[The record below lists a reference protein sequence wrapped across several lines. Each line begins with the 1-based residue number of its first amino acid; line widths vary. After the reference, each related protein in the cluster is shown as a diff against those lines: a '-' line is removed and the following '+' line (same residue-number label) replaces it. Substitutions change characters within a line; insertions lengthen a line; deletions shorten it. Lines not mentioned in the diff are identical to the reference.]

1 MWTAYTVLQIVSG
14 YNTKRRYMC
23 DGGHFCLNLCRPR
36 DQSSKYM
43 HGTDDNVRFNL
54 HSFWADHK
62 KQLPLHYGV
71 YLTEVGCIRAAAG
84 SVKTIFS
91 GAGKFTAE
99 APSSGATLLRMMV
112 RNHENYQYFF
122 IRPTIK
128 AVVTRYN
135 KVNHPNLGTAV
146 AQPLARRSP
155 LLLLL
160 IFLLRTPRRPRCRHL
175 AILLTCMDACSDV

>member
-1 MWTAYTVLQIVSG
+1 MISPPVLIS
-14 YNTKRRYMC
+14 T
-23 DGGHFCLNLCRPR
+23 L
-36 DQSSKYM
+36 

-112 RNHENYQYFF
+112 RNHENYQYLSSLFAP
-122 IRPTIK
+122 RS
-128 AVVTRYN
+128 
-135 KVNHPNLGTAV
+135 
-146 AQPLARRSP
+146 RRW
-155 LLLLL
+155 
-160 IFLLRTPRRPRCRHL
+160 
-175 AILLTCMDACSDV
+175 